1 MAREEN
7 KQVGPKKETGLRHPL
22 GEPLDYIEKEGL
34 NKRQEKKLRSMLF
47 PEKSF
52 KDKAIDAGKKAIEVG
67 KKIVPLLPIVS
78 TVNTITKVVKD
89 KTKKNTGVK
98 VNKGDGPS
106 KVNTGPKSNPGSS
119 NPKRPGRKFGGRM
132 GYKDGSVC
140 KMATKG
146 RGRAYGKNS

>member
-1 MAREEN
+1 MA
-7 KQVGPKKETGLRHPL
+7 KI
-22 GEPLDYIEKEGL
+22 GEDYIEAEGL

-146 RGRAYGKNS
+146 KGRAYGKNS